1 MPKISVIVPVY
12 NAGIYLEEC
21 LKSILQQTFQ
31 DIEVILILDCP
42 TDGSDKVCQ
51 SFAEKDSRIKIIY
64 NKHNLHIG
72 LSRNRGLDI
81 AQGEYIAFSDDD
93 DTRELNMYEILYNK
107 AKQEDADMVV
117 GLTVNAYKNRHQ
129 VFEYPALRGDDFRDF
144 ALIDLISCGGF
155 RSDTPLCVN
164 IHPHLYKRSLLD
176 KYQLRFVD
184 TKFIAP
190 EDRLFNI
197 KVLLYARKVILEK
210 TPMYFHR
217 IIQNSES
224 HSQSYFD
231 FNKHVCYVKSVN
243 TLLQYTLTFH
253 LYCLEF
259 YMGAGKL
266 LMSGIL
272 NSLIANKSIREFIC
286 RIRLL
291 KSDAIF
297 ASIFHF
303 YIIPQTDKW
312 HIRFLKKIICRVLR

>member
-12 NAGIYLEEC
+12 NAGVYLEEC

-51 SFAEKDSRIKIIY
+51 SFLEKDSRIQIIY
-64 NKHNLHIG
+64 NEHNLHIG

-93 DTRELNMYEILYNK
+93 DIRELNMYEVLYSK

-117 GLTVNAYKNRHQ
+117 GLTVNAYENRHQ
-129 VFEYPALRGDDFRDF
+129 VFEYPILREEDFRDF
-144 ALIDLISCGGF
+144 ALIDLISCGGI

-184 TKFIAP
+184 TKSIVP

-197 KVLLYARKVILEK
+197 NVLLYARKVVLER
-210 TPMYFHR
+210 TPLYFHR

-231 FNKHVCYVKSVN
+231 FNKHVCYVKN
-243 TLLQYTLTFH
+243 INNLLQSTRSFQ
-253 LYCLEF
+253 LYCFAF
-259 YMGAGKL
+259 YIGAGKL
-266 LMSGIL
+266 LMSDIL
-272 NSLIANKSIREFIC
+272 NSLITNKSIREFIC

-297 ASIFHF
+297 SSIFHF
-303 YIIPQTDKW
+303 YVVSQAEKK
-312 HIRFLKKIICRVLR
+312 HIRFLKKMVCCLLK